1 TGRPRNL
8 IFGGGAKPAAKN
20 QSKERQLHD
29 SRLAGEEDLSYVL
42 DAAPG
47 TAPRPKHLL
56 LKQACHA

>member
-1 TGRPRNL
+1 L